1 MPSVQSKVSIAA
13 FKRTRF
19 LRCSWAKA
27 GLLVLL
33 FLFRLGFGLCSEF
46 WLEDEKQTFLIGL
59 KFHATHQWPYFG
71 PDVDYPHI
79 IQQPGALEG
88 LLIGLPLDLLR
99 VPEAPFILLNILSFG
114 ALSLFA
120 WYCSRRLPEIPSW
133 LIWSWLFIAPW
144 TLSYS
149 THIVNLSYLLP
160 GSMIFFLGFL
170 ESCPPLRQRL
180 LSARLA
186 NLMMGFGLCWVMQFH
201 ISWVLLVPFVLLSFY
216 FQSKVARDQVL
227 GNLGLFIA
235 GVAVTGS
242 LILPTFLH
250 FGLKEGLGGT
260 ESTVG
265 LNVRN
270 LLNIYNLPE
279 GIIGRFFSYS
289 SFEIPRFIGRHTVDR
304 LEFFRRQP
312 WLVPFGT
319 FLLIVGIFQPISMLL
334 LWFRKQRGDK
344 DWKRIKYLMAG
355 TLALLYLSFLFANE
369 KPPSAHTYYVMLPV
383 SMLYAFYCWRDYLS
397 RNRWQRFA
405 AVVIVCAIVFQF
417 GLAIDNFRNHSLYL
431 NRGIVQEAIDSGDYR
446 ILSERR
452 VGARY

>member
-1 MPSVQSKVSIAA
+1 
-13 FKRTRF
+13 
-19 LRCSWAKA
+19 
-27 GLLVLL
+27 
-33 FLFRLGFGLCSEF
+33 
-46 WLEDEKQTFLIGL
+46 
-59 KFHATHQWPYFG
+59 
-71 PDVDYPHI
+71 
-79 IQQPGALEG
+79 
-88 LLIGLPLDLLR
+88 
-99 VPEAPFILLNILSFG
+99 
-114 ALSLFA
+114 
-120 WYCSRRLPEIPSW
+120 
-133 LIWSWLFIAPW
+133 
-144 TLSYS
+144 
-149 THIVNLSYLLP
+149 
-160 GSMIFFLGFL
+160 
-170 ESCPPLRQRL
+170 
-180 LSARLA
+180 
-186 NLMMGFGLCWVMQFH
+186 
-201 ISWVLLVPFVLLSFY
+201 
-216 FQSKVARDQVL
+216 
-227 GNLGLFIA
+227 
-235 GVAVTGS
+235 
-242 LILPTFLH
+242 
-250 FGLKEGLGGT
+250 
-260 ESTVG
+260 
-265 LNVRN
+265 
-270 LLNIYNLPE
+270 
-279 GIIGRFFSYS
+279 
-289 SFEIPRFIGRHTVDR
+289 VDR